1 VTSVRGFASRSTT
14 ITLDCVST
22 SNAPTVIRVRVFQGP
37 HLVRNQAARVRSHH
51 ARFTLRLGNAA
62 KAGRY
67 TIRLS
72 VDAAGHVAA
81 IKRYAR
87 IA

>member
-1 VTSVRGFASRSTT
+1 VTCHQSSKHHT
-14 ITLDCVST
+14 ITLDCISS
-22 SNAPTVIRVRVFQGP
+22 SNAPTVIRVRVFQGR
-37 HLVRNQAARVRSHH
+37 HLVRNQAGRVRSHH

-72 VDAAGHVAA
+72 VDTAGHVAA
-81 IKRYAR
+81 ITRYAR